1 MVDHDDFIQATYNT
15 DILDAAGW
23 VIGGFAE
30 LPYDIAIEHMV
41 HEGTLSRTGDAGDG
55 AEDAEWE
62 GDTDIL
68 QIMLASALNDDGG
81 VLLEAATFLRH
92 GDRLATGEV
101 VEGERAFGPIGLR
114 GAGKSSLGERLADAS
129 ALPFVELNDVI
140 ERESGLPV
148 SDVIALY
155 GPDGYRGF
163 ERSALQSVVDRQAP
177 LVLAVAGGIVDA
189 PDTYDLLLSEFHTIW
204 LQAAP
209 EEHMNRV
216 IAQGDERPMAGNP
229 RAMEELKTILQRRE
243 SAYARAHGTLNTSGC
258 SPAESA
264 SDLLK
269 LIRDKAAFIE

>member
-1 MVDHDDFIQATYNT
+1 MTSRVVPFEVPENNAATDPMAAEISRLTQQIGSMVRSARGSHGISRRELSEVSGVSQRYLAQ
-15 DILDAAGW
+15 IEAG
-23 VIGGFAE
+23 
-30 LPYDIAIEHMV
+30 
-41 HEGTLSRTGDAGDG
+41 EGNISVAMLVRLG
-55 AEDAEWE
+55 A
-62 GDTDIL
+62 
-68 QIMLASALNDDGG
+68 ALNMSPSDFF
-81 VLLEAATFLRH
+81 A
-92 GDRLATGEV
+92 GEQSAKSV
-101 VEGERAFGPIGLR
+101 ARIALIGLR
-114 GAGKSSLGERLADAS
+114 GAGKSSLGQRLADAS

-189 PDTYDLLLSEFHTIW
+189 PDTYDLLLSEFHTVW

-269 LIRDKAAFIE
+269 LIRDKAACIE